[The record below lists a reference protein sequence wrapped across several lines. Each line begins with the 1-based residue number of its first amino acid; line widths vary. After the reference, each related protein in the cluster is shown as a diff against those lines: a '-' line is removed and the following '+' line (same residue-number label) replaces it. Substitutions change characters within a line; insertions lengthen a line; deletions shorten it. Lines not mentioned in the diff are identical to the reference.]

1 MEAVTPYLKIPSSKV
16 VAFHLFTI
24 YLPDLLKMQRKG
36 GKKSVLSSQTHLV
49 LYILHMDTHVY
60 MYDLKELKYI
70 YTYTHTYT

>member
-1 MEAVTPYLKIPSSKV
+1 MVT
-16 VAFHLFTI
+16 FHLFTI
-24 YLPDLLKMQRKG
+24 YLPALLKHNVR
-36 GKKSVLSSQTHLV
+36 GKKSVLSSQTHLL